1 MGPIWLADCLAGVM
15 ILTAL
20 YCCRRLVRS
29 FPGSVAQRDVD
40 VWHVVMGVVMA
51 GMFTTRLAFGP
62 SSLWVIVFGTGTAWF
77 GWGALR
83 DAVAS
88 RGASTALVRHLGHVA
103 SGIAMVVMVT
113 IGFASNA
120 SAAGTPMRGMVMG
133 GGPAALGWKYPVAV
147 SLAAFLLTYAL
158 WSLTTLAPVLVRAA
172 GSLRSERR
180 AGRAPEVSP
189 PLAQCCE
196 LIMALTMSYM
206 LILLA

>member
-1 MGPIWLADCLAGVM
+1 VGPIWLADCLAGVM

-83 DAVAS
+83 DAMAS

-133 GGPAALGWKYPVAV
+133 GGPALGWKYPVAV

>member
-83 DAVAS
+83 DAMAS

-133 GGPAALGWKYPVAV
+133 GGPALGWKYPVAV

-196 LIMALTMSYM
+196 LIMVLTMSYM

>member
-15 ILTAL
+15 IVTAL
-20 YCCRRLVRS
+20 YCCGRLVRS
-29 FPGSVAQRDVD
+29 FPGSIAEHDVD

-51 GMFTTRLAFGP
+51 GMLVARLAFGP

-77 GWGALR
+77 GWVALR
-83 DAVAS
+83 DVVAS
-88 RGASTALVRHLGHVA
+88 RGASAALVRHLGHFA

-113 IGFASNA
+113 IGVASNA

-158 WSLTTLAPVLVRAA
+158 WSVTTLAPVLVRAA
-172 GSLRSERR
+172 GSLRSARP

-196 LIMALTMSYM
+196 FIMALTMGYM

>member
-1 MGPIWLADCLAGVM
+1 VGPIWLADCLAGVM

-51 GMFTTRLAFGP
+51 GMFMTRLAFGP
-62 SSLWVIVFGTGTAWF
+62 SSLWVIVFGTGTVWF

-88 RGASTALVRHLGHVA
+88 RGASTALVRQLGHVA

-113 IGFASNA
+113 IGVASNA

-133 GGPAALGWKYPVAV
+133 GGPALGWKYPVAV

-196 LIMALTMSYM
+196 VIMALTMSYM